1 MKARTRKAIDRML
14 TRAIPT
20 APTDGNW
27 FVDLNHVRFRTPN
40 GRQALR
46 KVRAM
51 VAQARPFMKPHEL
64 LKWRN
69 L

>member
-46 KVRAM
+46 KARAM
-51 VAQARPFMKPHEL
+51 VAEARPFMKPHEL

>member
-1 MKARTRKAIDRML
+1 MKSRNRKAIERLL

-20 APTDGNW
+20 APTDGDW
-27 FVDLNHVRFRTPN
+27 FVRLNHVRFDIPD

-46 KVRAM
+46 KARAM
-51 VAQARPFMKPHEL
+51 VAEARPFMKPHEL